1 MLCDLWAR
9 ASPTCEW
16 CPPHHDLWRFAIH
29 LCQVV
34 RQLVRK
40 RDAFL
45 HLENAI
51 SAHMDVEEKERFPEV
66 MLANLDLSEFGT
78 EMQACE
84 AGIVAAEAPTL
95 RKPERRI

>member
-1 MLCDLWAR
+1 
-9 ASPTCEW
+9 
-16 CPPHHDLWRFAIH
+16 
-29 LCQVV
+29 
-34 RQLVRK
+34 
-40 RDAFL
+40 
-45 HLENAI
+45 
-51 SAHMDVEEKERFPEV
+51 MDVEEKERFPEV